1 MTFYFTNSDDFHM
14 LGNHKLRHQVSSAR
28 VIHVSFLKYLIFSHA
43 EISKVICGAVK
54 EATTS
59 DFNACAL
66 VPSVSS

>member
-1 MTFYFTNSDDFHM
+1 M
-14 LGNHKLRHQVSSAR
+14 LNASHSYLL
-28 VIHVSFLKYLIFSHA
+28 LKVFISLIFPHA
-43 EISKVICGAVK
+43 EKSKFTCGAVT